1 MIEALDDWILD
12 SEFVKNP
19 PSYDFLPDPAQ
30 VKGFDPVKLK
40 TAISIAKRSSDI
52 NIDSTHADHINLLVK
67 ILDNML

>member
-30 VKGFDPVKLK
+30 VKGIDSTKLK
-40 TAISIAKRSSDI
+40 TAISIAKRSSEI
-52 NIDSTHADHINLLVK
+52 NIDSTHWDHIILLVK